1 MQAAAYAFLSI
12 RRITIV
18 RASKRVILMLALL
31 LSACATARV
40 GRDFDLSAFDS
51 RVQQGVTTQAE
62 VRAWLGMPTG
72 IGTSVDTSGQRY
84 EEWTFYYGE
93 GRFPDMTDARLK
105 ILQIKFD
112 QRGVV
117 RAYNWSGE
125 RK

>member
-1 MQAAAYAFLSI
+1 MRPTKLLVA
-12 RRITIV
+12 
-18 RASKRVILMLALL
+18 LMPALL
-31 LSACATARV
+31 LSACATARM

-51 RVQQGVTTQAE
+51 KVQQGVTTQAE
-62 VRAWLGMPTG
+62 VRAWLGEPTG
-72 IGTSVDTSGQRY
+72 IGTSVDTGGQRY